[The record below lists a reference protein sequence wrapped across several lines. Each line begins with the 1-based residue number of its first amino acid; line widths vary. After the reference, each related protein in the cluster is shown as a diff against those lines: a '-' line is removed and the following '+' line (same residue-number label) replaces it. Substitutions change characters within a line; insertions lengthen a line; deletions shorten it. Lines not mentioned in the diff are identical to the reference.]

1 MRRRWN
7 NPWVDGDDAD
17 PFLAL
22 LGGLA
27 LGAILAAVIILLR

>member
-1 MRRRWN
+1 MRRRCN

-27 LGAILAAVIILLR
+27 LGTAVIILLR